1 MEELREI
8 QEDMATSKETLNSI
22 PLDEQQ
28 SNQLDEVSAEDDE
41 RKLREEHLLDVAAA
55 LLVRWGYRK
64 TTIDDVAHDAG
75 VGKGTIYLHWKG
87 KSELFRA
94 AIMREQQRVSAEVRQ
109 RVAADPEGGLAHRQW
124 AHTFVAASANPLMA
138 AIVKGQTDIFQG
150 LLSSI
155 DQKTMNQMV
164 GDADSYIVHLQN
176 AGLIRTDLP
185 VSVIIHLMTALKVG
199 LINATDII
207 SPDRT
212 PPLEQL
218 TEALSDLLRRWLSP
232 DQLPSDT
239 TEGKRALDEWL
250 NNVQKD
256 IKQSSE

>member
-1 MEELREI
+1 M
-8 QEDMATSKETLNSI
+8 TTNKEALDQVLLDGQQNNPLN
-22 PLDEQQ
+22 
-28 SNQLDEVSAEDDE
+28 EVSAEENE
-41 RKLREEHLLDVAAA
+41 RKLREEHLLDVAAV

-64 TTIDDVAHDAG
+64 TTIDDVAREAG

-94 AIMREQQRVSAEVRQ
+94 AIIREQQRVSAEVKQ

-124 AHTFVAASANPLMA
+124 AHTFIVASANPLMA
-138 AIVKGQTDIFQG
+138 AILKGQTDIFQG

-164 GDADSYIVHLQN
+164 GDADSYIVRLQN
-176 AGLIRTDLP
+176 AGLIRTDLSVP
-185 VSVIIHLMTALKVG
+185 VIIYLMTALKVG
-199 LINATDII
+199 FISATDII
-207 SPDRT
+207 SQDRT

-239 TEGKRALDEWL
+239 TEGKRVLDEWL

-256 IKQSSE
+256 IQQS